1 MNSFEKI
8 IAQRLKDSKYDEAL
22 ARTIF
27 TKKFSRRSV
36 FIPLA
41 TAAMLLLTIGATVQ
55 LVLQHREDQIF
66 EAFNQSLGEDF
77 LSFDVSD
84 LE

>member
-41 TAAMLLLTIGATVQ
+41 TAAMLFLTIGAAVQ
-55 LVLQHREDQIF
+55 LVLQHQEDQVI
-66 EAFNQSLGEDF
+66 EVFNQSYAEDF
-77 LSFDVSD
+77 LSFDITD

>member
-55 LVLQHREDQIF
+55 LVLQYREDQIF